1 MDDLIWRDADDIM
14 VIFRTIELMLR
25 PAWIALRLRLGDGI
39 RSMMVPIG

>member
-1 MDDLIWRDADDIM
+1 MDDLSRRDADDIM
-14 VIFRTIELMLR
+14 VIFRRIELMLR